1 MGRPGEKRR
10 FSGGHLSLCDRAGL
24 TLLEVLLAMAILGIG
39 LAVIMQGLALGLKVR
54 RESIET
60 QAMSQVAENRLNE
73 LLGEGSFSAA
83 AEGTDGP
90 YLWRLEELPAVGG
103 AETGSAGR
111 LARLK
116 INVEA
121 PSGRTWELYTIFPRG
136 DDEP

>member
-1 MGRPGEKRR
+1 MGWPGEKRR
-10 FSGGHLSLCDRAGL
+10 FSGGRPPLRDRDGL
-24 TLLEVLLAMAILGIG
+24 TLLEVLLAMALLGIG

-54 RESIET
+54 RESTET

-73 LLGEGSFSAA
+73 LLGKGSFSAA
-83 AEGTDGP
+83 AEGTEGP
-90 YLWRLEELPAVGG
+90 YLCRLEELPEVGG
-103 AETGSAGR
+103 AGAGGAGR

-136 DDEP
+136 DDGP

>member
-1 MGRPGEKRR
+1 
-10 FSGGHLSLCDRAGL
+10 
-24 TLLEVLLAMAILGIG
+24 MALLGIG

-83 AEGTDGP
+83 GEGTDGP
-90 YLWRLEELPAVGG
+90 YLWRLEELPPAGG
-103 AETGSAGR
+103 AGAGSAER